1 MSAKNYPEN
10 SDFFFIYR
18 FNLSTGFTNRF
29 EAFYTFNLISIIC
42 IFELNFKTMVIFNL
56 QYMIQIQYFIIA
68 VYWM

>member
-10 SDFFFIYR
+10 SDFFCIYR
-18 FNLSTGFTNRF
+18 FNLSTGSTNRF